1 MPSSVSSDEP
11 HGVLV
16 LILSRKPGES
26 LVLDGGIRIDILA
39 TDGRT
44 VRIGIDAPQNV
55 RILRAEIVES
65 VEQETRR
72 AAEAAKA
79 WAASSAAAG
88 SASVAPPRLVTP
100 PSSRDDSPAATE
112 G

>member
-1 MPSSVSSDEP
+1 
-11 HGVLV
+11 V

-44 VRIGIDAPQNV
+44 VRIGIEAPQQV

-72 AAEAAKA
+72 AADAAKA
-79 WAASSAAAG
+79 WAANGAAFGAASATAG
-88 SASVAPPRLVTP
+88 GAPPRLVTP
-100 PSSRDDSPAATE
+100 PLLRDDSPAATE